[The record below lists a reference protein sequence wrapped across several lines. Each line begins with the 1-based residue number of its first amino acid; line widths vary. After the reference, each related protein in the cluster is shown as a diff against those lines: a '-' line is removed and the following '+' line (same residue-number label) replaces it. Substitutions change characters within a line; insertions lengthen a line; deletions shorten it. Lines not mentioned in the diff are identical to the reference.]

1 MNLDKIRKLCSMID
15 QTYNIL
21 ASYCECDGDIE
32 FISSEL
38 IEEHMEKY
46 LPQLKMIIDSNMK
59 TKDIKVSISE
69 IGLTWISIPVITGE
83 ILRGYLILGPF
94 YANLMDENSIID
106 LVNTMDLPED
116 LKASILNYY
125 NMISFY
131 PYKEYIKI
139 IKVICFNLY
148 GEELDES
155 KLRVGGSSLQNIGD
169 EQSKDV
175 KNNDEMDFHGT
186 YLFERC
192 MLECIRLGN
201 INNLKQVLQAG
212 SAGKVG
218 TMIVGNELR
227 QAKNTFVVIT
237 ALTTRAAIEGGVN
250 SELAFSISDLY
261 IRQIEIMKSV
271 SDIELQTEKMLYE
284 FTRRVHE
291 QVKIKA
297 YSGYVNQCCDYIQ
310 SNINSNLSVCQI
322 ADYLRISQEHLSR
335 VFRQETGMAIIEYIR
350 NMKVK
355 EAKFLLKYTDN
366 SLVEISE
373 KLSFSSQ
380 SHFNSVFKSEMGLT
394 PKQYRDKVRIT
405 TIGMDFRK

>member
-1 MNLDKIRKLCSMID
+1 MNLDKIMKLCSMID
-15 QTYNIL
+15 HTFKIM
-21 ASYCECDGDIE
+21 ASYCECNGDVE
-32 FISSEL
+32 FISCEL
-38 IEEHMEKY
+38 IDEHREKY
-46 LPQLKMIIDSNMK
+46 LPQLKMIIDNNMR
-59 TKDIKVSISE
+59 TKDIKVNINE

-83 ILRGYLILGPF
+83 ILRGYLVLEPF
-94 YANLMDENSIID
+94 CANLLDENSLID
-106 LVNTMDLPED
+106 ILTRMGWSDD
-116 LKASILNYY
+116 LKTSILNYY

-139 IKVICFNLY
+139 VKVIYFNLY
-148 GEELDES
+148 GVELDES
-155 KLRVGGSSLQNIGD
+155 KLRVGGSSLQND
-169 EQSKDV
+169 DDDQNDVV

-201 INNLKQVLQAG
+201 MNNLKQVLQTG

-218 TMIVGNELR
+218 TMIIGNELR
-227 QAKNTFVVIT
+227 QAKNTFIVTT
-237 ALTTRAAIEGGVN
+237 ALATRAAIEGGVN

-271 SDIELQTEKMLYE
+271 SDIERQTEKMLYE
-284 FTRRVHE
+284 FTRRVHDL
-291 QVKIKA
+291 VKIKA
-297 YSGYVNQCCDYIQ
+297 YSGYVNKCCNYIQ

-366 SLVEISE
+366 TLVEISE
-373 KLSFSSQ
+373 KLAFSSQ
-380 SHFNSVFKSEMGLT
+380 SHFNSVFKGEMGLT

-405 TIGMDFRK
+405 TIGMDLR